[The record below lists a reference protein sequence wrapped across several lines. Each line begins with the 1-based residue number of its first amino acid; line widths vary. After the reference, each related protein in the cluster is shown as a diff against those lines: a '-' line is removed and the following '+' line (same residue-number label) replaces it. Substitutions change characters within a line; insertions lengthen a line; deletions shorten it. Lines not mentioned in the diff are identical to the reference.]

1 MLGKHTLSP
10 KEKTYLKITFNTV
23 NSPGSFR
30 KTVTMSTNIPGQEET
45 KVTIEGTVREAPG
58 AKIQVTPRKVSLGTI
73 QAGSVRKQDFTVTNV
88 GALPLTVSK
97 IYSRGSGNI
106 YFDGAEQGN
115 IVIEPGTTRRIE
127 LAIIADNEPGHYQ
140 EFILIES
147 NAKNSTKRGYVII
160 VQYDSS

>member
-10 KEKTYLKITFNTV
+10 KEKTYLKITFNTID
-23 NSPGSFR
+23 SPGPFR
-30 KTVTMSTNIPGQEET
+30 KIVTISTNIPGQEET
-45 KVTIEGTVREAPG
+45 KVAIEGTVRETPA
-58 AKIQVTPRKVSLGTI
+58 AKIQVTPRRVSLGTI
-73 QAGSVRKQDFTVTNV
+73 QAGSVRKQEFTVTNF
-88 GALPLTVSK
+88 GALPLTVIK

-115 IVIEPGTTRRIE
+115 IVIEPGTTRKIE
-127 LAIIADNEPGHYQ
+127 LAIKADREPGHYQ

-147 NAKNSTKRGYVII
+147 NAKNSSKRGYMII